1 MQKEICAGETNML
14 LCSIFLFI
22 TNTMMN
28 NSYSLRKEL
37 FEEDLQVFYIIEGM
51 CGPTGHIIIFYYDL
65 LICDKYVYRKIT
77 IVTL

>member
-1 MQKEICAGETNML
+1 
-14 LCSIFLFI
+14 
-22 TNTMMN
+22 MMN

-51 CGPTGHIIIFYYDL
+51 CGPTGHIIVFYYDL